1 MAQKIRKTIV
11 MRSEPAKG
19 MKIFTMVTGVA
30 AFAALWF
37 LLVSALPFQAGRY
50 AAAVAGVAAAAVY
63 LAFGRKR
70 IVALSLSGAVALY
83 TALAVGAGF
92 FVFRNGALLFWNGV
106 AESVN
111 ANVHGGLSYAQAEP
125 SAGAEFLFSSVVSAW
140 LGLACA
146 AASARSRY
154 AWIYLQFTVTFVLLC
169 TGLYP
174 SVYAIGVFAV
184 AFTGLLVAE
193 NGMTLKSALHWV
205 TCALIV
211 AAAAIPCMFYAG
223 SEGVRELQRSAVYAF
238 ERAVYGANDLPDGN
252 LSQAGKMH
260 ASSGERLTVTMTP
273 HTPVLYLKGFAG
285 SSLTGSRWEPTDK
298 NAYVQ
303 NGYQGLLEYLAEGG
317 LSLTQY
323 ARYSSLSG
331 SNDKFGVQITNTG
344 AYRKYAYAPYTVSE
358 YTEGSPYYDLNLRG
372 GGRSYSYTVF
382 AGDISGERVTQAD
395 WVTESANRTQ
405 EMTDYLEREKE
416 YRAFVY
422 DTYAQIDGASA
433 ELIRAALGGI
443 GADSV
448 NTVAQL
454 TRAYFLNSFSYG
466 SEPDPLGEGGFVAS
480 FFGGEVNRANAAYFA
495 SAATQI
501 FRSYGFAAR
510 YAEGYLARG
519 DFSGE
524 GSTARVVLTGR
535 DAHAWTEVYF
545 DGIGWLPVE
554 VTPSYFSDGD
564 SDSVVDPD
572 APDAPEEEAPP
583 AQPELPPED
592 QPEPELPPVTPVLPD
607 GGQEK
612 KNPLLTAL
620 QVLVPVLGIVSIA
633 AAAALGFVA
642 RREVVLRRKRRLLE
656 GGGEQF
662 GRAAYTL
669 LERDLKGAG
678 GFTEQTLEG
687 LGINR
692 RETERFRRI
701 TERCVFGG
709 FDPTENERGF
719 VIGFMEKAGDAL
731 LRRGEL
737 LKRVR
742 NRYVLCIGIR

>member
-19 MKIFTMVTGVA
+19 MKIFAMVTGVA

-50 AAAVAGVAAAAVY
+50 AAAVTGVAVAAVY

-92 FVFRNGALLFWNGV
+92 SVFRNGALLFWNGV

-174 SVYAIGVFAV
+174 SVYAIGLFAV

-205 TCALIV
+205 TCVLIV

-285 SSLTGSRWEPTDK
+285 SSLTGSRWAPTDK

-331 SNDKFGVQITNTG
+331 SNDKFGVQITDTG

-501 FRSYGFAAR
+501 FRS
-510 YAEGYLARG
+510 
-519 DFSGE
+519 
-524 GSTARVVLTGR
+524 
-535 DAHAWTEVYF
+535 
-545 DGIGWLPVE
+545 
-554 VTPSYFSDGD
+554 
-564 SDSVVDPD
+564 
-572 APDAPEEEAPP
+572 
-583 AQPELPPED
+583 
-592 QPEPELPPVTPVLPD
+592 
-607 GGQEK
+607 
-612 KNPLLTAL
+612 
-620 QVLVPVLGIVSIA
+620 
-633 AAAALGFVA
+633 
-642 RREVVLRRKRRLLE
+642 
-656 GGGEQF
+656 
-662 GRAAYTL
+662 
-669 LERDLKGAG
+669 
-678 GFTEQTLEG
+678 
-687 LGINR
+687 
-692 RETERFRRI
+692 
-701 TERCVFGG
+701 
-709 FDPTENERGF
+709 
-719 VIGFMEKAGDAL
+719 
-731 LRRGEL
+731 
-737 LKRVR
+737 
-742 NRYVLCIGIR
+742 